1 MKRFSAERPRFE
13 LGRPFRSL
21 HAFQACLLSHS
32 STSPWLIFP
41 SEKGFLTSGTANIG
55 IFLNIEK
62 SLSVSGG
69 NFRPALRATIRSVLR
84 APNPDKPCPLLRL
97 RWFSGHQI
105 PTNRARC
112 SAPVG
117 CPDTKSRQTVP
128 AAPPRVVI
136 RTPNPGK
143 SCPPL
148 RLGRLSG
155 HQISA
160 NRARCS
166 ASGGYPDTKSREIV
180 PAAPPRVMVRKGR
193 RVSWGTGQ
201 GRAILRKTHPR
212 ACRASASRRS
222 GRSGAVPWEYQCSAD
237 STGRTVRRSCNER
250 LGGSWAPLGRS

>member
-84 APNPDKPCPLLRL
+84 APNPDKPCPLLR
-97 RWFSGHQI
+97 
-105 PTNRARC
+105 P
-112 SAPVG
+112 
-117 CPDTKSRQTVP
+117 
-128 AAPPRVVI
+128 
-136 RTPNPGK
+136 
-143 SCPPL
+143 
-148 RLGRLSG
+148 GRLSG